1 MCWGNSFLGIHSPT
15 SSESPFYSFMML
27 TAINTTLNIYGW
39 YLLLLKICR
48 EEGLVPRPPLDLL
61 TELTTTVYV
70 GWQLPTGSG
79 AHWLGPPSL
88 PVGPQF
94 LCWIQLPAYFT
105 ETQCQRVPNLVLC
118 QFDLLLHS
126 RKVIKYYIWTR
137 STAKCFLPKRLRM
150 LGYRYTQARQLPK
163 QKSVINMEAGQTT
176 VQGNKGCGWFY
187 TEMASQ
193 ISFHP
198 HPIFKKPTLEI
209 VESTSWVRGIRKVGP
224 KLELSDPHFKNGLF
238 PSIKRLV
245 KTWMDTPLLKMKT
258 SVQKVK
264 VMRR

>member
-70 GWQLPTGSG
+70 GWQLPTGPG

-88 PVGPQF
+88 PVGSQF

-137 STAKCFLPKRLRM
+137 STAKCFLPERLRM
-150 LGYRYTQARQLPK
+150 LGYRYTQASRSP
-163 QKSVINMEAGQTT
+163 
-176 VQGNKGCGWFY
+176 NKRVSLRW
-187 TEMASQ
+187 
-193 ISFHP
+193 
-198 HPIFKKPTLEI
+198 
-209 VESTSWVRGIRKVGP
+209 
-224 KLELSDPHFKNGLF
+224 
-238 PSIKRLV
+238 
-245 KTWMDTPLLKMKT
+245 
-258 SVQKVK
+258 
-264 VMRR
+264 